1 MDALKTHSIK
11 PSEMVLYLRPTD
23 LPSNPADDYEVFD
36 ANRRSIGRIML
47 HPQAP
52 AGMPWFW
59 TITARVPQYPN
70 DRGYAATRDST
81 SRCYHITTRSRRSS
95 PPILQNL
102 ISVHTGSAL
111 GSARL
116 SSVTGRAGYST
127 FSTKRFMSSLRS
139 LVQQPSSLWLLTLV
153 TWRLVHQ
160 KLRPVGHGDKRNL
173 FYRRH

>member
-1 MDALKTHSIK
+1 LGVLFRGKAQRRNKERAEIVIRDMDALKTHSIK

-47 HPQAP
+47 HPQAL

-70 DRGYAATRDST
+70 DRGYVATRDST
-81 SRCYHITTRSRRSS
+81 SRCHHITTRSRRPS

-102 ISVHTGSAL
+102 IFGTHNRV
-111 GSARL
+111 
-116 SSVTGRAGYST
+116 
-127 FSTKRFMSSLRS
+127 LR
-139 LVQQPSSLWLLTLV
+139 Q
-153 TWRLVHQ
+153 
-160 KLRPVGHGDKRNL
+160 
-173 FYRRH
+173 